1 MQDVLDY
8 IEQHRD
14 EYIALVQRACQQPS
28 ISTQNVGIR
37 EMAELC
43 REMLADV
50 GADASI
56 VPVDGGF
63 PVVLGQIDGPSRRT
77 LNIYNPYDVQPPEPL
92 DLWESDPFAADVRDG
107 RIWARGVADNK
118 GHLVARICAV
128 DAWRNMRGNLPLTLR
143 FIYEGE
149 EEIGSPNLERFVAE
163 HQSEI
168 TPADGC
174 IWEGGGRD
182 FNGRV
187 RLSCGLKGICYVE
200 LAVESVNTDM
210 HSSRATI
217 VPNAAWRLV
226 WALNT
231 MKDEQERVLIKGF
244 YDRVLPPTVEEHNI
258 LEETPF
264 DEADFLRT
272 FGLERFLL
280 DLAGQRL
287 KLKDMFEPTCTICGV
302 ESGYTGDGLKTVL
315 PKAARAKID
324 MRLVPDQDPHEIARL
339 LRAHLD
345 AHGFSDISVAL
356 LAAEHPA
363 RTDLSAPLV
372 TAVANAVRRVH
383 GHEPVIV
390 PITPGSGP
398 MYVLCQAIGVPSV
411 SGPGGGNPN
420 SRIHA
425 PNENMYVDD
434 YINAIKGMAVVFDE
448 FARIRRHAGRERRQ
462 G

>member
-1 MQDVLDY
+1 VQDILDY
-8 IEQHRD
+8 IEENRQR
-14 EYIALVQRACQQPS
+14 YIEMIQNACRQPS
-28 ISTQNVGIR
+28 ISTQGIGID
-37 EMAELC
+37 EMAALC
-43 REMLADV
+43 RDMLNGV
-50 GADASI
+50 GASAEI
-56 VPVDGGF
+56 VPIEGGH
-63 PVVLGQIDGPSRRT
+63 PVVLGKIDGPSPRV
-77 LNIYNPYDVQPPEPL
+77 LNIYNHYDVQPPEPL
-92 DLWESDPFAADVRDG
+92 ELWESDPFAADIRDG

-128 DAWRNMRGNLPLTLR
+128 DAWRNVRGGLPLNIR

-149 EEIGSPNLERFVAE
+149 EEIGSTNLERFVEE
-163 HQSEI
+163 HRARI

-200 LAVESVNTDM
+200 LSLECANTDM

-217 VPNAAWRLV
+217 VPNPAWRLV

-231 MKDEQERVLIKGF
+231 LKDEQERVLIDGF
-244 YDRVLPPTVEEHNI
+244 YDRVREPSVEDQNI

-264 DEADFLRT
+264 DEQEFLEM

-280 DLAGQRL
+280 NLTGQQL
-287 KLKDMFEPTCTICGV
+287 KLKDMFQPTCTICGI
-302 ESGYTGDGLKTVL
+302 ESGFTEPGGLKTVL
-315 PKAARAKID
+315 PKAALAKID
-324 MRLVPDQDPHEIARL
+324 MRLVPDQDPREIRDL

-345 AHGFSDISVAL
+345 RHGFSDIEVTL

-363 RTDLSAPLV
+363 RTAIDAPLV
-372 TAVANAVRRVH
+372 KAVAEAVRQVH
-383 GHEPVIV
+383 GHDPVIV

-398 MYVLCQAIGVPSV
+398 MYALCQAIDVPSV
-411 SGPGGGNPN
+411 SGPGGGNPD

-425 PNENMYVDD
+425 PNENMYVED
-434 YINAIKGMAVVFDE
+434 YINAIKGMAVLFDE
-448 FARIRRHAGRERRQ
+448 FARA
-462 G
+462 

>member
-1 MQDVLDY
+1 MDDILTY
-8 IEQHRD
+8 IDEHRD
-14 EYIALVQRACQQPS
+14 EYIAAIQRACRQPS
-28 ISTQNVGIR
+28 ISTQDIGIP

-43 REMLADV
+43 REMLLDI
-50 GADASI
+50 GAEARI
-56 VPVDGGF
+56 VAIEGGF
-63 PVVLGQIDGPSRRT
+63 PVVLGRIDGPSTRV
-77 LNIYNPYDVQPPEPL
+77 LNIYNHYDVQPPEPL
-92 DLWESDPFAADVRDG
+92 ELWHSDPFAADVRDG

-128 DAWRNMRGNLPLTLR
+128 DAWRKTRGDLPLTIR

-163 HQSEI
+163 HRAEI

-174 IWEGGGRD
+174 IWEGGGKD

-226 WALNT
+226 WALST
-231 MKDEQERVLIKGF
+231 LKDANERVLIDGF
-244 YDRVLPPTVEEHNI
+244 YDRVLEPTVAEQNI

-264 DEADFLRT
+264 DEAEFLRT
-272 FGLERFLL
+272 FGLGRFLL
-280 DLAGQRL
+280 DLTGQQL
-287 KLKDMFEPTCTICGV
+287 KIKDMFQPTCTICGI
-302 ESGYTGDGLKTVL
+302 ESGYTGPGLKTVL
-315 PKAARAKID
+315 PKAATAKVD
-324 MRLVPDQDPHEIARL
+324 MRLVPDQDPREIFQL

-345 AHGFSDISVAL
+345 ARGYSDVKATL

-363 RTDLSAPLV
+363 KTDLDAPLV
-372 TAVANAVRRVH
+372 KAVTAAVQRVH
-383 GHEPVIV
+383 GHDPVIV

-398 MYVLCQAIGVPSV
+398 MFALCQAIGVPSV
-411 SGPGGGNPN
+411 SGPGGGNPD
-420 SRIHA
+420 SKIHA
-425 PNENMYVDD
+425 PNENMVVED
-434 YINAIKGMAVVFDE
+434 YINAIKGMAVVFEE
-448 FARIRRHAGRERRQ
+448 FARA
-462 G
+462 